1 MRNWENILRKILL
14 YTFLVLLF
22 SISVNA
28 ADIES
33 LKYKN
38 LENNQKIIIE
48 NSIWSNKVS
57 KKDKNYL
64 IKKVP
69 DGITNY
75 TEFYS
80 PDGDFL
86 FSTGTH
92 YEFIHNGM
100 LIGYSNYDLK
110 FYEYSLE
117 NNILVQREL
126 SYDEVKELFPKYN
139 IIKIS
144 DFSKETN
151 SLKIKKNKRNYKLLL
166 LNDTDRYFYNYKFTT
181 NNSKFKNYQLKS
193 FLLIQK
199 KGMIQFSAFG
209 ENTKDKPWYVLLI
222 R

>member
-1 MRNWENILRKILL
+1 LRKILL

-110 FYEYSLE
+110 FYEYSL
-117 NNILVQREL
+117 N
-126 SYDEVKELFPKYN
+126 
-139 IIKIS
+139 
-144 DFSKETN
+144 
-151 SLKIKKNKRNYKLLL
+151 
-166 LNDTDRYFYNYKFTT
+166 
-181 NNSKFKNYQLKS
+181 
-193 FLLIQK
+193 
-199 KGMIQFSAFG
+199 
-209 ENTKDKPWYVLLI
+209 
-222 R
+222 